1 MKKLHAFTLIEL
13 LVVISIIAILA
24 GLAMPVLSGVMER
37 GRATDDSNNLR
48 SIGTGIV
55 MYLGDNDNVMFS
67 LAGTASDPA
76 LGTTSGGWP
85 ETLHTNY
92 LKDWKAFR
100 SPFDKPTTTRPK
112 TDVAPLPVS
121 YGLSE
126 KVFDSVKVRWKSPAS
141 TVILAAPAVDT
152 TVTGKTVQF
161 MANAMSNNH
170 VKITTPTGNNLG
182 THQSRQLINVLFG
195 DGHVE
200 QMAWNDYIKNGTDAE
215 KQRWDP
221 MADIAP

>member
-55 MYLGDNDNVMFS
+55 IYLSENDNVMFS
-67 LAGTASDPA
+67 LAGTAS
-76 LGTTSGGWP
+76 GGWP
-85 ETLHTNY
+85 ETLHANY
-92 LKDWKAFR
+92 LKDWKTFR
-100 SPFDKPTTTRPK
+100 SPFDKPTATRPK

-126 KVFDSVKVRWKSPAS
+126 KVFDSVRVRWKSPAS

-170 VKITTPTGNNLG
+170 VKIATPTGNNLG
-182 THQSRQLINVLFG
+182 THQSRKLINVLLG

-200 QMAWNDYIKNGTDAE
+200 QMAWNEYIKNGTDAE

-221 MADIAP
+221 MAEVAQ